1 MGSRFNTMR
10 YFRIER
16 DNGES
21 LVIERG
27 GNYRDVTTVNDS
39 LDSFRSLVQMAA
51 REGQSLQAVSESV
64 YNEAPELDPAVVQAD
79 MTRPISPDE
88 VWGAG
93 VTYAISQESREGEG
107 GLSDTYLNAYE
118 ADRPEVYFKATPSRT
133 VGPNADVGIRG
144 DSSWDVAEP
153 ELSIILFDGEI
164 VGYTVGNDMCSREI
178 ERDNLLY
185 LPQSKIYKKSCAV
198 GPCIADVDDPH
209 DLTMKMTYLRDE
221 KTIFEGET
229 STAEM
234 VRSCEELTSYFTRHN
249 EVPELAVLLTGTS
262 IIPSNDV
269 SLQANDTVQIEIED
283 IGTLENTVR
292 EV

>member
-1 MGSRFNTMR
+1 MR

-21 LVIERG
+21 LVIER
-27 GNYRDVTTVNDS
+27 NETYRNATRVIDS
-39 LDSFRSLVQMAA
+39 IDSFRSLLQVSA
-51 REGQSLQAVSESV
+51 REGQSLREVSEDI
-64 YNEAPELDPAVVQAD
+64 YDAAPILDPDVVQTN

-93 VTYAISQESREGEG
+93 VTYSISQESREGEG
-107 GLSDTYLNAYE
+107 GLGETYLNAYE
-118 ADRPEVYFKATPSRT
+118 AERPEVYFKATPSRT

-153 ELSIILFDGEI
+153 ELSIVLFDGEI

-185 LPQSKIYKKSCAV
+185 LPQSKIYKKSCAI
-198 GPCIADVDDPH
+198 GPCVASVDDPH
-209 DLTMKMTYLRDE
+209 NLAMRMTYLRDGE
-221 KTIFEGET
+221 PIFQGET
-229 STAEM
+229 STSEM
-234 VRSCEELTSYFTRHN
+234 VRTCEELTSYFTRHN
-249 EVPELAVLLTGTS
+249 EIPELAVLLTGTS
-262 IIPSNDV
+262 IIPSNDI

-283 IGTLENTVR
+283 IGTLENTVT

>member
-1 MGSRFNTMR
+1 MR
-10 YFRIER
+10 YFRITR
-16 DNGES
+16 DGTES
-21 LVIERG
+21 LVIERSG
-27 GNYRDVTTVNDS
+27 TYRDVTTANDS
-39 LDSFRSLVQMAA
+39 IDSFRRLAQTAANEGRSL
-51 REGQSLQAVSESV
+51 RAVSETA
-64 YNEAPELDPAVVQAD
+64 YEEAPALDSTVVQD
-79 MTRPISPDE
+79 SLMRPIRPDE

-107 GLSDTYLNAYE
+107 GLGETYLNAYE
-118 ADRPEVYFKATPSRT
+118 AERPEVYFKATASRT
-133 VGPNADVGIRG
+133 VGPNAAVGIRG

-153 ELSIILFDGEI
+153 ELAIVLFDGEI

-185 LPQSKIYKKSCAV
+185 LPQSKIYKQSCAV
-198 GPCIADVDDPH
+198 GPCVADVDDPH
-209 DLTMKMTYLRDE
+209 DLRMTMTYLREDE
-221 KTIFEGET
+221 PIFEGET
-229 STAEM
+229 STTEM

-283 IGTLENTVR
+283 IGTLENTVA